1 VKDDRHARHRR
12 ADTDRRRRPGDGFRT
27 RDRQRFSRLVED
39 ALAGLPDAVLEH
51 IGGATLVIVDLPPEG
66 SATVH
71 GPPLV
76 HLDGT
81 RSTSVT
87 GRGTITQLRVHRRPV
102 EARASS
108 RADLAEV
115 VRDAV
120 VLAVAERLGWDDDQL
135 DALGG
140 D

>member
-1 VKDDRHARHRR
+1 VNDDRHARHRR
-12 ADTDRRRRPGDGFRT
+12 AATDRRRRPVDGFRT
-27 RDRQRFSRLVED
+27 GDRHRFARLVED

-51 IGGATLVIVDLPPEG
+51 VGGAVLAIVDLPPAG
-66 SATVH
+66 SDTAD

-81 RSTSVT
+81 ERPSVT
-87 GRGTITQLRVHRRPV
+87 GDITRLTVHRRPT

-135 DALGG
+135 DALGW